1 MTCSSLLAAED
12 RAERRRKLGLPV
24 EVSPEE
30 EAAERAKQVEKEA
43 AKRKG
48 PVPAKPVTHV
58 EKMREA
64 LVNMKKEAAGD
75 DAKAKQPGKRSSS
88 TSATLPRSAMER
100 TQMRST
106 SSLEQ
111 YWIVA

>member
-1 MTCSSLLAAED
+1 MMTCSCALAAED

-64 LVNMKKEAAGD
+64 LVKMKKEAAGD
-75 DAKAKQPGKRSSS
+75 DARAKTAWQ
-88 TSATLPRSAMER
+88 TLLKYIGNIAQVSN
-100 TQMRST
+100 
-106 SSLEQ
+106 
-111 YWIVA
+111 